1 MRSFRN
7 VDQTRKKVK
16 WYNELLYLFI
26 IIFHYID
33 CVDLTQMHP
42 IQDCKRDPQ
51 WIEELGLEFLH
62 KECIIN
68 GGWLTD
74 EVINAGQKLLEK
86 SYPAMGGLQST

>member
-1 MRSFRN
+1 MTRKGECNNMRSFRN

-51 WIEELGLEFLH
+51 WIEELGLEFSH

-74 EVINAGQKLLEK
+74 EIINAGQKLSEK
-86 SYPAMGGLQST
+86 S